1 MNRFFDVIGG
11 NPTVFLQKTF
21 QNIKNNSKK
30 TVAKQVVMPY
40 LCVRKSKRIEK

>member
-11 NPTVFLQKTF
+11 NPTAFLQKTF

-30 TVAKQVVMPY
+30 QLLNKW
-40 LCVRKSKRIEK
+40 LCRICVLEKARG